1 MNSNCEGIPRTM
13 CLRNES
19 DEIVI
24 ESKHQIVSE
33 QTQKCHPWYE
43 KERPIQNN
51 YNIIIVCINT
61 HIDIYEKT
69 SSNNT
74 FPPFHL
80 HNPPY
85 AFT

>member
-1 MNSNCEGIPRTM
+1 MNSNCEGIPRTV

-43 KERPIQNN
+43 KEQSIKHSNIQRKNFTVIL
-51 YNIIIVCINT
+51 YIHT
-61 HIDIYEKT
+61 DIDIIEK
-69 SSNNT
+69 NIQK
-74 FPPFHL
+74 
-80 HNPPY
+80 
-85 AFT
+85 